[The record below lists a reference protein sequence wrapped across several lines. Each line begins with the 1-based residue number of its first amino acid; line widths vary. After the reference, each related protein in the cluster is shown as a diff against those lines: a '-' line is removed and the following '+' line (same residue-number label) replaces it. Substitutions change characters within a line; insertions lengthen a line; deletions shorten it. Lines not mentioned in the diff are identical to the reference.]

1 MYDQVESNPKD
12 YNVMDSVKLYQEQE
26 CDSFISIG
34 GGSTHDACKGARIS
48 VAHDGRNVNDF
59 EGFNKSENPK
69 NPPHIAISTTAGT
82 GSETSWAYVI
92 TDTTTDPDNP
102 HKYVAFDDA
111 SWRRWPSTTRCS
123 TTAARSTTPR
133 SAGSTCWPTP
143 RSPTSRG

>member
-1 MYDQVESNPKD
+1 
-12 YNVMDSVKLYQEQE
+12 MDSVKLYQEQE

-59 EGFNKSENPK
+59 EGFNMSENPK

-111 SWRRWPSTTRCS
+111 WWRRWPSTTRCS

-133 SAGSTCWPTP
+133 SAASTCSRTP
-143 RSPTSRG
+143 RSPTSPG